1 MQTNDITQMFQQIQS
16 WPVPMRISLARQ
28 ILESIE
34 RERAGASLPS
44 LPRGPS
50 AAEIAA
56 RFGTAKPAP
65 DDAMIEQWIGDHR
78 MTKYDR

>member
-1 MQTNDITQMFQQIQS
+1 MQTNDITQMVQQIQS

-28 ILESIE
+28 ILESVE
-34 RERAGASLPS
+34 REPAGACLPS

-56 RFGTAKPAP
+56 RFRTAKPAP
-65 DDAMIEQWIGDHR
+65 DDATVDEATRVHHD
-78 MTKYDR
+78 